1 MATFPTNFGGS
12 LPQFGNR
19 TIDSPFG
26 NISIPTLPTNFQ
38 VPPPNQFGG
47 SPQRTPG
54 TPTSAPPPPVSA
66 PDTRGNRSGGQRTQ
80 FPGQQTGSGGQF
92 NITGDQS
99 SILNS
104 LSGFPPSA
112 EGLRSWWGQYG
123 SSLSSQGISFIDHP
137 TDPKLQLPNGMF
149 VDLIQGAGAPGAR
162 FQFLL
167 ESGAGGGFAGGF
179 SSGGGG
185 APGLNLNQFFNKAK
199 PQGAPT
205 VGNPN
210 SKFMKQV
217 RKEVMAALGQAKAP
231 VSIDDPEL
239 KGQQQG
245 FIRQTERA
253 DERAARQQAEALNAQ
268 GLAGSGAAEVSREA
282 RGQQFGESISANAA
296 NLLGQ
301 EHMRRRN
308 ELQNLLGQAASIGDR
323 DLTRQLQAAISNADR
338 KFAANQVALQDRLQ
352 QASLALQQQLGLGN
366 LSLGFGGLGLGQQR
380 LGLDENR
387 FRHQAG
393 LQNDIFNAGQVP

>member
-1 MATFPTNFGGS
+1 MATFPTNFGGI
-12 LPQFGNR
+12 LPLGNR

-26 NISIPTLPTNFQ
+26 NINIPTLPPNFT
-38 VPPPNQFGG
+38 PPPPTQFGG
-47 SPQRTPG
+47 GQRSPG
-54 TPTSAPPPPVSA
+54 TPAAPPPPVSA

-80 FPGQQTGSGGQF
+80 FPGQNLGGNQGGQF

-99 SILNS
+99 GILSS
-104 LSGFPPSA
+104 LSGFPPTA
-112 EGLRSWWGQYG
+112 DGLRSWWGRYG
-123 SSLSSQGISFIDHP
+123 TSLSSQGIQFIDHP
-137 TDPKLQLPNGMF
+137 HDPKLRLPNGQF

-162 FQFLL
+162 FQFMI

-179 SSGGGG
+179 GGGGG
-185 APGLNLNQFFNKAK
+185 APGVNLNQFFNKAQ
-199 PQGAPT
+199 PQAAPR

-231 VSIDDPEL
+231 VSIDDEHL
-239 KGQQQG
+239 RGQQQS

-380 LGLDENR
+380 LGLDR
-387 FRHQAG
+387 DQFTHRAG
-393 LQNDIFNAGQVP
+393 LENDIFNSGQVP